1 MPIPIACRFL
11 LMREEFR
18 RCQNRKGHLSLFE
31 SYRDVPEHLT
41 GRFLCL
47 QEPLQYLKVRRSFG
61 LTGCRS
67 DRRRKE
73 LLLEDR
79 SFLLS
84 KKRKHLMSCLAAAER
99 FCPNSAE
106 VVQTADVCGCNCVK
120 LFPGRSGCVDGI
132 LYSCISGA

>member
-41 GRFLCL
+41 GRLFVPSRAVTVFESPALI
-47 QEPLQYLKVRRSFG
+47 G

-99 FCPNSAE
+99 FCPK
-106 VVQTADVCGCNCVK
+106 QRGGRADCRC
-120 LFPGRSGCVDGI
+120 LRM
-132 LYSCISGA
+132 

>member
-1 MPIPIACRFL
+1 MPSRAVTV
-11 LMREEFR
+11 
-18 RCQNRKGHLSLFE
+18 FE
-31 SYRDVPEHLT
+31 SPALI
-41 GRFLCL
+41 
-47 QEPLQYLKVRRSFG
+47 G

-99 FCPNSAE
+99 FFFLSK
-106 VVQTADVCGCNCVK
+106 TARRSCRLPMFCGCNCVK

-132 LYSCISGA
+132 LYSCISGALKRGSVPDYLCF